1 MSDGAAATEEGTA
14 TETIPAMVL
23 AAAGEREGSALR
35 YRADEEWTELS
46 YEDLGTRVRE
56 IACGL
61 IALGVEP
68 GDRVAIFAD
77 TRFEWTLCDLG
88 ALCAGAVVVAVYHT
102 NSVEET
108 RHVLGD
114 SGSRVVFCEGRQQLG
129 KVEEIRQEL
138 SDLEHVV
145 LFDGSAEEVITL
157 EELVERGADVEEGQ
171 VDERVEGI
179 SSGDLFSLIYTSS
192 TTGRAKGCMLTHGNY
207 RANLDM
213 LAQAI
218 DPGDDAV
225 IQIGLPLAHTL
236 TRMMQ
241 MLALSVGAEL
251 AFWSGDQ
258 QRLIEDLKEIRPTHY
273 PATPRVFEKIHS
285 LAVAP
290 IPPEGAKG
298 TIFEKLIETGRRVQ
312 DKEQAGRRPGPLL
325 KLGHALADNE
335 ILSDVRGLFGGRL
348 QLAITGAAPAP
359 QHVLEFFYACGVLV
373 VEGYGLTETSTV
385 VAVNT
390 PEDLRFGTV
399 GKPLEGSEVR
409 IAEEDGEILVRGPH
423 VFRGYWGN
431 EEETGEVLDEDG
443 WLHTGDVGAIDED
456 GFLSITGRKKEILV
470 TSSGENIPAGRIEAM
485 IAESRWV
492 SNAVVYGNERNHV
505 VAIVT
510 IDEDEREAL
519 ADQTGTRDLHHDKMA
534 RQMVEDEGV
543 RAEIQKA
550 ISAANEDLAPIEQ
563 VKKFAILERDL
574 SVDEAELTP
583 TMKVRRDVVYENY
596 GEVFEGLYDDD
607 EDG

>member
-1 MSDGAAATEEGTA
+1 
-14 TETIPAMVL
+14 
-23 AAAGEREGSALR
+23 
-35 YRADEEWTELS
+35 
-46 YEDLGTRVRE
+46 
-56 IACGL
+56 
-61 IALGVEP
+61 
-68 GDRVAIFAD
+68 
-77 TRFEWTLCDLG
+77 
-88 ALCAGAVVVAVYHT
+88 
-102 NSVEET
+102 
-108 RHVLGD
+108 
-114 SGSRVVFCEGRQQLG
+114 
-129 KVEEIRQEL
+129 
-138 SDLEHVV
+138 
-145 LFDGSAEEVITL
+145 
-157 EELVERGADVEEGQ
+157 
-171 VDERVEGI
+171 
-179 SSGDLFSLIYTSS
+179 
-192 TTGRAKGCMLTHGNY
+192 
-207 RANLDM
+207 
-213 LAQAI
+213 
-218 DPGDDAV
+218 
-225 IQIGLPLAHTL
+225 
-236 TRMMQ
+236 
-241 MLALSVGAEL
+241 
-251 AFWSGDQ
+251 
-258 QRLIEDLKEIRPTHY
+258 
-273 PATPRVFEKIHS
+273 
-285 LAVAP
+285 
-290 IPPEGAKG
+290 
-298 TIFEKLIETGRRVQ
+298 
-312 DKEQAGRRPGPLL
+312 
-325 KLGHALADNE
+325 
-335 ILSDVRGLFGGRL
+335 
-348 QLAITGAAPAP
+348 
-359 QHVLEFFYACGVLV
+359 VLEFFYACGVLV

-583 TMKVRRDVVYENY
+583 TMKVKRDIVYEHY
-596 GEVFEGLYDDD
+596 GEIFEGLYDDD